1 MAQEGDVPLFRPE
14 FEGELALPSIPDDFT
29 ARIQHRLEAGL
40 LMAGYRGP
48 RTNYRVEAMD
58 RHSITFASSGF
69 LTHYNVG
76 LNRVSVTRPGPGR
89 LAYKVSYWKWTL
101 LGVAHGA
108 ILTLVFVALYAL
120 MPGMRR
126 DIDAYRYGPA
136 LFWSMV
142 ASWCLVWPWLLSAIH
157 RKYVERALQRI
168 LRETLST
175 PGAADRPAA

>member
-1 MAQEGDVPLFRPE
+1 MPLFHPE
-14 FEGELALPSIPDDFT
+14 FEGELTLPSVPDDFT
-29 ARIQHRLEAGL
+29 ARIQRRLEAGL

-48 RTNYRVEAMD
+48 RTNYHVETMD
-58 RHSITFASSGF
+58 RRSITFASSGF

-76 LNRVSVTRPGPGR
+76 LNRVTLTRVDPSR
-89 LAYKVSYWKWTL
+89 IAYKVSYWKWTL
-101 LGVAHGA
+101 LAVAHGA
-108 ILTLVFVALYAL
+108 LLALVFVACYAL

-136 LFWSMV
+136 MFWSMV
-142 ASWCLVWPWLLSAIH
+142 ASWCLVWPWVLTAFH
-157 RKYVERALQRI
+157 RRPVELALQRI